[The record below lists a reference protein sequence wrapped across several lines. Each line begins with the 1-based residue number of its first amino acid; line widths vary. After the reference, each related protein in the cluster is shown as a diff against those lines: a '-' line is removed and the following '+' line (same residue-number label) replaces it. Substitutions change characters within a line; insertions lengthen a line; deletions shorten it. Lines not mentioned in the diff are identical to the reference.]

1 MTIKYDIE
9 ISLLYFYPSEY
20 EIREVLGGGID
31 KHSLMVVKWYGTNK
45 DVKYSIRQCN
55 FKQIVIDTIRLREK
69 L

>member
-31 KHSLMVVKWYGTNK
+31 KHSLMVVK
-45 DVKYSIRQCN
+45 
-55 FKQIVIDTIRLREK
+55 
-69 L
+69 